1 MEQLGEPLDINRRFI
16 KLMEEVIEP
25 AYNKTLQDIFEQLTK
40 EIDEKYSTTE
50 SESNKDT

>member
-16 KLMEEVIEP
+16 KLIEEVIEP
-25 AYNKTLQDIFEQLTK
+25 QYNKSLNDIFEQLTK

-50 SESNKDT
+50 YKSNKDT